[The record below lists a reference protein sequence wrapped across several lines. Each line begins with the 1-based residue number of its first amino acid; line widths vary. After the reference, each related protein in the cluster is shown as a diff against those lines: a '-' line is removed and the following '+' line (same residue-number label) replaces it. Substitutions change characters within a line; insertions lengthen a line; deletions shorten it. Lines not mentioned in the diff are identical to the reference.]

1 MSQNASILA
10 ALKRGPLTPLYALQQ
25 LGVMRLAAR
34 VYELR
39 QCGHNITARKRELP
53 RIADS
58 FPPPPK
64 PWTSSPVSVRVCS
77 MPAKA
82 DASSESARH
91 GTSRCLQSATR
102 LLRYRKS
109 D

>member
-53 RIADS
+53 S
-58 FPPPPK
+58 GK
-64 PWTSSPVSVRVCS
+64 SVAEYS
-77 MPAKA
+77 LDAKR
-82 DASSESARH
+82 AR
-91 GTSRCLQSATR
+91 R
-102 LLRYRKS
+102 
-109 D
+109 

>member
-39 QCGHNITARKRELP
+39 QAGYPITSRKRELLSGKKV
-53 RIADS
+53 AEYSLD
-58 FPPPPK
+58 
-64 PWTSSPVSVRVCS
+64 
-77 MPAKA
+77 AK
-82 DASSESARH
+82 R
-91 GTSRCLQSATR
+91 TR
-102 LLRYRKS
+102 R
-109 D
+109 

>member
-64 PWTSSPVSVRVCS
+64 PWTSSRASVRAYS
-77 MPAKA
+77 MPVRG
-82 DASSESARH
+82 DARSENVRPGSPK
-91 GTSRCLQSATR
+91 CLQTATR
-102 LLRYRKS
+102 LLL
-109 D
+109 